1 MKKLFIL
8 LCAAFSFLSII
19 SAQVCAGTSIDAKV
33 IQIRVDHDGIG
44 MVFFDKPITGGSPT
58 CINSYYNNA
67 LSFNSNTAGGKGI
80 LSVALAAKAMSVSVV
95 AYGTGFCKNFGDA
108 HVEDMAYLITR

>member
-1 MKKLFIL
+1 MKPVLFAL
-8 LCAAFSFLSII
+8 SFFSII
-19 SAQVCAGTSIDAKV
+19 LSAQVYAGTSIDAKV
-33 IQIRVDHDGIG
+33 IQIRLDNDGVG

-80 LSVALAAKAMSVSVV
+80 LSVALAAKAMSVSVF
-95 AYGTGFCKNFGDA
+95 AYGTGFCKNYGDA